1 MLLHARTFTPR
12 FTYGTSHLTTCDGF
26 ITLGSSPVGSSSML
40 LSLPNSCNLSF
51 PITDLSLA
59 HLRSWR
65 SVWPGSALH
74 SCFRKILFSFQGF
87 LCLKREPPI
96 RYYFL
101 EKLSKILCN
110 ISQSG
115 DFPFITSSN
124 AFFCL
129 LER

>member
-12 FTYGTSHLTTCDGF
+12 FTYGASHLTTCDGF

-74 SCFRKILFSFQGF
+74 SCFRKILFSCQGAFYISASWSIQGAEKSFIIASRSF
-87 LCLKREPPI
+87 LSSWEQRG
-96 RYYFL
+96 
-101 EKLSKILCN
+101 LSLN
-110 ISQSG
+110 LLSISIC
-115 DFPFITSSN
+115 F
-124 AFFCL
+124 
-129 LER
+129 